1 MSYLQPVDETGLLGL
16 GEAGRL
22 KLGIGFVL
30 DDFATP
36 ES

>member
-16 GEAGRL
+16 GEAGGL
-22 KLGIGFVL
+22 ELGIGFVL